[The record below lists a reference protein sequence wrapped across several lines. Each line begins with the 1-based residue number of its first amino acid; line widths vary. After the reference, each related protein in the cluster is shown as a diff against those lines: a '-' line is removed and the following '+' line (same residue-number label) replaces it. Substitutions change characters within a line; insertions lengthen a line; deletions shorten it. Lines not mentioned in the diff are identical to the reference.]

1 MVKTINFMLRIF
13 DHNKKKKK
21 ININRNEIIQLE
33 IRCVSWKV
41 RTLDKQRDTTGQ
53 SSELW
58 RLTGVHILTLQ
69 LANWVLCDPEQVTSP
84 PCSSLSCLPKWR

>member
-13 DHNKKKKK
+13 DHNKKKKM
-21 ININRNEIIQLE
+21 NINRNEIIQLE

-53 SSELW
+53 RSEL
-58 RLTGVHILTLQ
+58 RTLE
-69 LANWVLCDPEQVTSP
+69 ADWGSHPHSATC
-84 PCSSLSCLPKWR
+84 